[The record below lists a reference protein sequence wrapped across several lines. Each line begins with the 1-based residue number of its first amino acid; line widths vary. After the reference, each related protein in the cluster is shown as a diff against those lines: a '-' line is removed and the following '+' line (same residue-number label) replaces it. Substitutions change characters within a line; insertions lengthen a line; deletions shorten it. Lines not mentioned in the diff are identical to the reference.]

1 MSYYNQHEEN
11 MNFFRNIPEEIPEET
26 KETGLKE
33 ILLLTSSLHKQGT
46 DRKGIKRSK
55 NHLSFNPHAV
65 GVLNLK

>member
-11 MNFFRNIPEEIPEET
+11 MNFFRNIPDEVPEET

-46 DRKGIKRSK
+46 DRKGIICFE
-55 NHLSFNPHAV
+55 NH
-65 GVLNLK
+65 

>member
-11 MNFFRNIPEEIPEET
+11 MNFFRNIPEEVPEET

-46 DRKGIKRSK
+46 DRKGIRSFE
-55 NHLSFNPHAV
+55 NH
-65 GVLNLK
+65 